1 MTRSDAGGLNGPGG
15 PGGPRVPSARLV
27 RAHARAQGLVLLRS
41 PAQLV
46 FVLLAPAVALL
57 AIVAPIDALAGDP
70 TQSAQAFAQMSVF
83 GGLAVS
89 VFGLGINA
97 AEERASPWSTYV
109 RTLPASGWIM
119 TAGRLVVTLIAV
131 AGCLLPLTLAALAT
145 TALPD
150 ALGHVSGAAT
160 SGPAG
165 ALAGLASM
173 LGAWVVAIVGCVPFL
188 GLALIVGYSFSPST
202 TVAMTQ
208 LLVVPL
214 AFAGG
219 LVLPPGVF
227 PPWLEALSWALPTR
241 AVREGVLAALGQGFD
256 GPAWAGAWVPVLV
269 WSAWAVAALVGAA
282 RAYARDEGRRFR

>member
-1 MTRSDAGGLNGPGG
+1 MTRDDSLGPNGPNG
-15 PGGPRVPSARLV
+15 PNGPEGSRVPSVRLV
-27 RAHARAQGLVLLRS
+27 GAHARAQGRVLLRS

-46 FVLLAPAVALL
+46 FLLLAPAVALL

-70 TQSAQAFAQMSVF
+70 GQSAQAFAQMAVF

-97 AEERASPWSTYV
+97 AEERASAWSTYV

-131 AGCLLPLTLAALAT
+131 AGCLVPLTLAALAT
-145 TALPD
+145 TALPQ
-150 ALGHVSGAAT
+150 ALGGW
-160 SGPAG
+160 GW
-165 ALAGLASM
+165 AGLGSLLA
-173 LGAWVVAIVGCVPFL
+173 AWLVAIVGCVPFL

-241 AVREGVLAALGQGFD
+241 AAREGVLAALGQGFA
-256 GPAWAGAWVPVLV
+256 GPAWAGGGAWVPALM
-269 WSAWAVAALVGAA
+269 WAGWAVAARAGAA